1 MKEMKLHAYNSG
13 GLCRGLV
20 TGKPSRS
27 LLFSCQATVASVLVA
42 GREVASLP
50 RGKLVLQVEE
60 GDSELDFR
68 RVEIRAPDGR

>member
-1 MKEMKLHAYNSG
+1 MEEMKLHAYNSG

-20 TGKPSRS
+20 TGNSSRS
-27 LLFSCQATVASVLVA
+27 LLFLSQATVASILVA
-42 GREVASLP
+42 GREVASMP

-68 RVEIRAPDGR
+68 RVEIRVPDGR

>member
-1 MKEMKLHAYNSG
+1 MKLHAYNSG

-27 LLFSCQATVASVLVA
+27 FPFSCQVTVASILVA
-42 GREVASLP
+42 GREVALMP

-60 GDSELDFR
+60 GDSELDLR
-68 RVEIRAPDGR
+68 RVEIRALDGR